1 MKIESSILK
10 TAAIFT
16 SSISKSHPVFREAKK
31 ILEHNR
37 NKERR
42 REERELKSRQERIR
56 QAQEARKR
64 EEEEKKHADCAG
76 GSFGSFGMPNMPKGF
91 EKIFQ
96 DSEVMSLLQD
106 EGVLAA
112 YMDIINN
119 PANIAKHMSNPK
131 VMKLFSKIGNATGGF
146 SMGGGNPEMK
156 ETAANGGTT
165 TNTTPSNKAPE
176 PDLD

>member
-1 MKIESSILK
+1 MNGRSQKNSR
-10 TAAIFT
+10 AY
-16 SSISKSHPVFREAKK
+16 SKQREARGK
-31 ILEHNR
+31 
-37 NKERR
+37 
-42 REERELKSRQERIR
+42 RELKARQERLR
-56 QAQEARKR
+56 QAQETRKR
-64 EEEEKKHADCAG
+64 EEEEKKKHADSAEGFG
-76 GSFGSFGMPNMPKGF
+76 GFGMPNMPKGF

-131 VMKLFSKIGNATGGF
+131 VMKLFSKIGNVTGGF
-146 SMGGGNPEMK
+146 GMDSENPEMK

-165 TNTTPSNKAPE
+165 TNTTPPNKAPE

>member
-1 MKIESSILK
+1 MSSTFQDKVKALN
-10 TAAIFT
+10 T
-16 SSISKSHPVFREAKK
+16 EAKK

-42 REERELKSRQERIR
+42 KEEKELKSRQERVR
-56 QAQEARKR
+56 QAQEARKQ
-64 EEEEKKHADCAG
+64 EEEEKKHADSAG
-76 GSFGSFGMPNMPKGF
+76 GFGGFGMPNMPKGF

-96 DSEVMSLLQD
+96 DSEVMSLLKD
-106 EGVLAA
+106 ESVLAA

-119 PANIAKHMSNPK
+119 PANIAKHMANPK

-146 SMGGGNPEMK
+146 GMGGGNPEMK
-156 ETAANGGTT
+156 ETVPNDGTT
-165 TNTTPSNKAPE
+165 TNTTPNKAPE

>member
-1 MKIESSILK
+1 MRSLL
-10 TAAIFT
+10 
-16 SSISKSHPVFREAKK
+16 AKK

-42 REERELKSRQERIR
+42 KEERELKTRQERIR

-64 EEEEKKHADCAG
+64 DEQEKKHADSAEGFG
-76 GSFGSFGMPNMPKGF
+76 GFGMPNMPKGF

-106 EGVLAA
+106 EDVLKA
-112 YMDIINN
+112 YMDVINN

-131 VMKLFSKIGNATGGF
+131 VMKLFSRIGNATGGF
-146 SMGGGNPEMK
+146 GMGIPEMK
-156 ETAANGGTT
+156 ETATNGGTT
-165 TNTTPSNKAPE
+165 TNMAPPNKAPE

>member
-1 MKIESSILK
+1 M
-10 TAAIFT
+10 
-16 SSISKSHPVFREAKK
+16 
-31 ILEHNR
+31 
-37 NKERR
+37 
-42 REERELKSRQERIR
+42 Q
-56 QAQEARKR
+56 
-64 EEEEKKHADCAG
+64 HADSTG
-76 GSFGSFGMPNMPKGF
+76 GGFGGFNMPKGF

-146 SMGGGNPEMK
+146 GMGAGSPEV
-156 ETAANGGTT
+156 TQF
-165 TNTTPSNKAPE
+165 
-176 PDLD
+176 

>member
-1 MKIESSILK
+1 
-10 TAAIFT
+10 
-16 SSISKSHPVFREAKK
+16 AKK

-42 REERELKSRQERIR
+42 KEEKEIKARQERIR
-56 QAQEARKR
+56 QAQEARKK
-64 EEEEKKHADCAG
+64 EEQEEKKNEAFLQHAGNAG
-76 GSFGSFGMPNMPKGF
+76 GSSGFNMPKGF

-96 DSEVMSLLQD
+96 DSEVMNLLQD

-146 SMGGGNPEMK
+146 GMDSGKPEMK
-156 ETAANGGTT
+156 ETTAKDETT
-165 TNTTPSNKAPE
+165 TDIPPPNKAPE